1 MYRPGR
7 SLDTKGLKS
16 KRTYMEDF
24 YYFNRQID
32 LWEEDLEEEVRH
44 LKAEEAANEYPAK
57 GEQTN
62 NPAVYS
68 VFSKSLNER
77 IEICLN

>member
-1 MYRPGR
+1 MYHLRR

-44 LKAEEAANEYPAK
+44 LKAEQAANGK
-57 GEQTN
+57 KKS

-68 VFSKSLNER
+68 TFSKSLNDR

>member
-1 MYRPGR
+1 MYHPGR

-44 LKAEEAANEYPAK
+44 LKAEQAANGNAAK
-57 GEQTN
+57 GKKKS

-68 VFSKSLNER
+68 TFSKSLNDR

>member
-7 SLDTKGLKS
+7 SLDAKGLKS

-57 GEQTN
+57 
-62 NPAVYS
+62 
-68 VFSKSLNER
+68 
-77 IEICLN
+77 